1 MRFPTIGK
9 SAAEQSA
16 WSLWLGLLVVIAGW
30 VLIRNNHSVT
40 PAYREAA
47 QHWLQGRDL
56 YLDTGRGFLYLPQ
69 AALLYIPFSLVPSAL
84 GEIGWRILTIG
95 VFVFGT
101 WRLCRLF
108 EQPSG
113 TRLFLS
119 VTLLTI
125 PLSASGARNGQ
136 ATLLIAGLMM
146 LAAYE
151 LALRRW
157 NRATAL
163 LCLGF
168 AFKPLTLVL
177 MLLAGGI
184 YRTMA
189 WRLALGT
196 ALVLAAPYLTQS
208 PAYVTAQYLD
218 CLAML
223 RSAAQLGI
231 EREWAHFFGMLQAAG
246 LEITEPAQTI
256 VRFVLA
262 FATLL
267 LARYAIRNLPA
278 SRSALYLYG
287 LASCY
292 LMLFN
297 PRTENNT
304 YAMIAP
310 VIGIVWAEDLLVRR
324 NYALAALLALLS
336 LGIVGS
342 YEFGRR
348 LLPDTRPVWL
358 APLMCLAF
366 TIVLIARMLMESRR
380 RPLTGTTL
388 VAADGAC
395 RQPSRLDYEPAAG

>member
-9 SAAEQSA
+9 SATEQSA
-16 WSLWLGLLVVIAGW
+16 WLLWLGLLVVIGAW

-40 PAYREAA
+40 PAYHEAA
-47 QHWLQGRDL
+47 QHWIQGRNL
-56 YLDTGRGFLYLPQ
+56 YLNTGRGFLYLPQ
-69 AALLYIPFSLVPSAL
+69 AALLHIPFSLLPTTL
-84 GEIGWRILTIG
+84 GEIGWRFLTISL
-95 VFVFGT
+95 FAFGS

-108 EQPSG
+108 EQSHNI
-113 TRLFLS
+113 RLFLPM
-119 VTLLTI
+119 TLLVL
-125 PLSASGARNGQ
+125 PLSSSGARNGQ
-136 ATLLIAGLMM
+136 ATLIIAGLMM
-146 LAAYE
+146 LAACE
-151 LALRRW
+151 LALHRW

-177 MLLAGGI
+177 MLLAGGVH
-184 YRTMA
+184 RTMV
-189 WRLALGT
+189 WRLLLGT
-196 ALVLAAPYLTQS
+196 ALVLIAPYLTQS
-208 PAYVTAQYLD
+208 PAYVTAQYVE

-231 EREWAHFFGMLQAAG
+231 EREWAHFFGMLQAVG
-246 LEITEPAQTI
+246 LEVPEPAQTA
-256 VRFVLA
+256 VRFCLA
-262 FATLL
+262 FVTLL

-287 LASCY
+287 LGGCY

-310 VIGIVWAEDLLVRR
+310 VIGIIWAEALLIQR
-324 NYALAALLALLS
+324 NYAIASLLAILS

-366 TIVLIARMLMESRR
+366 TIVLIARMLLESRR
-380 RPLTGTTL
+380 RALRDAPLTATTGMCPE
-388 VAADGAC
+388 AP
-395 RQPSRLDYEPAAG
+395 QLDYGPV